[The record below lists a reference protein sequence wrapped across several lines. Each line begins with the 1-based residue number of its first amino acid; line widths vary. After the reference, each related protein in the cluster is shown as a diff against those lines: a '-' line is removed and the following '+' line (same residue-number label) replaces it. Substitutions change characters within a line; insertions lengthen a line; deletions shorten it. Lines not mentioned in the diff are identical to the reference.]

1 MIYFILFF
9 IGLLIGCAPCAYL
22 LHKLQIKVQQ
32 DQSLLRQE
40 QELRGQ
46 IEELKLERI
55 QSEDTLDRINEE
67 VAKKEGQLET
77 LMTSLE
83 TAETQSKI
91 ALDAIYEKNYTLM
104 ENALNRS
111 AELLQKQ
118 YQEEEESYK
127 QEYLNTLQ
135 TLVDSFSAQV
145 EEKKVEISD
154 AEEILE
160 NLRLKVAAAVAADK
174 RALEIKEKENFY
186 KLNLSAEDS
195 QEIAKLR
202 QVVPHLKSPEALNK
216 VIWKCYY
223 EKPASD
229 LIGRV
234 IGSGV
239 HVGIY
244 KITNLVNH
252 MTYVGQ
258 SNNLAER
265 WRQHIKRGLG
275 ADTPTRNK
283 LYPAM
288 AEYGVENFSFEVIE
302 ECSPAQLNEREQY
315 WQQFF
320 EAKTFGY
327 SIK

>member
-9 IGLLIGCAPCAYL
+9 IGLLIGCAPCVYL

-32 DQSLLRQE
+32 DQSLIYQE

-55 QSEDTLDRINEE
+55 QSEDALDKINEE
-67 VAKKEGQLET
+67 VAKKQGQLEAFE
-77 LMTSLE
+77 S
-83 TAETQSKI
+83 QSKV
-91 ALDAIYEKNYTLM
+91 ALDAIYEKNYALM
-104 ENALNRS
+104 ENALSRS

-135 TLVDSFSAQV
+135 TLVDNFSAQV

-186 KLNLSAEDS
+186 KLNLSIEDL

-223 EKPASD
+223 EKPTSD

-239 HVGIY
+239 HAGIY

-288 AEYGVENFSFEVIE
+288 IEYGVENFSFEVIE

>member
-1 MIYFILFF
+1 M
-9 IGLLIGCAPCAYL
+9 
-22 LHKLQIKVQQ
+22 
-32 DQSLLRQE
+32 
-40 QELRGQ
+40 
-46 IEELKLERI
+46 
-55 QSEDTLDRINEE
+55 
-67 VAKKEGQLET
+67 
-77 LMTSLE
+77 
-83 TAETQSKI
+83 
-91 ALDAIYEKNYTLM
+91 
-104 ENALNRS
+104 
-111 AELLQKQ
+111 
-118 YQEEEESYK
+118 
-127 QEYLNTLQ
+127 
-135 TLVDSFSAQV
+135 VDSFSAQV

-186 KLNLSAEDS
+186 KLNLSIEDL

-202 QVVPHLKSPEALNK
+202 QVVPHLKNPEALNK

-223 EKPASD
+223 EKPTSD

-265 WRQHIKRGLG
+265 LRQHIKRGLG

-288 AEYGVENFSFEVIE
+288 MEYGVENFSFEVIE
-302 ECSPAQLNEREQY
+302 ECNPA
-315 WQQFF
+315 
-320 EAKTFGY
+320 
-327 SIK
+327 

>member
-32 DQSLLRQE
+32 DQSLICQE
-40 QELRGQ
+40 QELKNQ

-55 QSEDTLDRINEE
+55 QSEDALDKINEE
-67 VAKKEGQLET
+67 VAKKEGQLE
-77 LMTSLE
+77 
-83 TAETQSKI
+83 AFETQSKV

-104 ENALNRS
+104 ENALSRS

-135 TLVDSFSAQV
+135 TLVDNFSAQV

-186 KLNLSAEDS
+186 KLNLSVEDL
-195 QEIAKLR
+195 QEITKLR

-223 EKPASD
+223 EKPTSD

-288 AEYGVENFSFEVIE
+288 IEYGVENFSFEVIE

>member
-9 IGLLIGCAPCAYL
+9 IGLLIGCAPCVYL
-22 LHKLQIKVQQ
+22 LYKLQIKVQQ
-32 DQSLLRQE
+32 DQSLIHQE

-55 QSEDTLDRINEE
+55 QSEDALDKINEE
-67 VAKKEGQLET
+67 VAKKEGQLE
-77 LMTSLE
+77 
-83 TAETQSKI
+83 AFETQSKI

-104 ENALNRS
+104 ENALSRS

-135 TLVDSFSAQV
+135 TLVDSFSTQV

-154 AEEILE
+154 AEKILE
-160 NLRLKVAAAVAADK
+160 NLRLKVAAAIAADK

-186 KLNLSAEDS
+186 KLNLSAEDL

-288 AEYGVENFSFEVIE
+288 MEYGVENFSFEVIE

>member
-32 DQSLLRQE
+32 DQSLICQE
-40 QELRGQ
+40 QELKSQ

-55 QSEDTLDRINEE
+55 QSEDALDKINEE
-67 VAKKEGQLET
+67 VAKKEGQLE
-77 LMTSLE
+77 
-83 TAETQSKI
+83 AFETQSKV

-104 ENALNRS
+104 ENALSRS

-135 TLVDSFSAQV
+135 TLVDNFSAQV

-186 KLNLSAEDS
+186 KLNLSIEDLH
-195 QEIAKLR
+195 EIAKLR

-223 EKPASD
+223 EKPTSD

-288 AEYGVENFSFEVIE
+288 IEYGVENFSFEVIE

>member
-32 DQSLLRQE
+32 DQSLIYQE
-40 QELRGQ
+40 QKLKNQ

-55 QSEDTLDRINEE
+55 QSEDALDRINEE
-67 VAKKEGQLET
+67 VAKKQGQLE
-77 LMTSLE
+77 
-83 TAETQSKI
+83 AFETQSKV

-104 ENALNRS
+104 ENALSRS

-135 TLVDSFSAQV
+135 TLVDNFSAQV

-186 KLNLSAEDS
+186 KLNLSIEDL

-223 EKPASD
+223 EKPTSD

-239 HVGIY
+239 HIGIY

-288 AEYGVENFSFEVIE
+288 IEYGVENFSFEVIE

>member
-9 IGLLIGCAPCAYL
+9 IGLLIGCAPCVYL

-32 DQSLLRQE
+32 DQSLIHQE

-55 QSEDTLDRINEE
+55 QSEDALDRINEE

-77 LMTSLE
+77 LTTSLE
-83 TAETQSKI
+83 TAEVQSKV
-91 ALDAIYEKNYTLM
+91 ALDAIYEKNYILM
-104 ENALNRS
+104 ENALSRS

-135 TLVDSFSAQV
+135 TLVDNFSAQV

-186 KLNLSAEDS
+186 KLNLSAEDQ

-223 EKPASD
+223 EKSTSD

-258 SNNLAER
+258 SVKIGR
-265 WRQHIKRGLG
+265 
-275 ADTPTRNK
+275 
-283 LYPAM
+283 
-288 AEYGVENFSFEVIE
+288 
-302 ECSPAQLNEREQY
+302 
-315 WQQFF
+315 
-320 EAKTFGY
+320 
-327 SIK
+327 

>member
-32 DQSLLRQE
+32 DQSLIYQE
-40 QELRGQ
+40 QKLKNQ

-55 QSEDTLDRINEE
+55 QSEDALDRINGE
-67 VAKKEGQLET
+67 VAKKQGQLET
-77 LMTSLE
+77 LTTSLE
-83 TAETQSKI
+83 TAEVQSKV

-104 ENALNRS
+104 ENALSRS

-135 TLVDSFSAQV
+135 TLVDNFSAQV

-154 AEEILE
+154 AEEIRE

-186 KLNLSAEDS
+186 KLNLSIEDL

-202 QVVPHLKSPEALNK
+202 QVVPHLKNPEALNK

-223 EKPASD
+223 EKPTSD

-258 SNNLAER
+258 SVKIGR
-265 WRQHIKRGLG
+265 
-275 ADTPTRNK
+275 
-283 LYPAM
+283 
-288 AEYGVENFSFEVIE
+288 
-302 ECSPAQLNEREQY
+302 
-315 WQQFF
+315 
-320 EAKTFGY
+320 
-327 SIK
+327 